1 MAYTYDTGDVV
12 RCTAVFT
19 DAAGSGVNPTTV
31 TFTFRDPAGTVVSY
45 VYGVDPEVVRPE
57 TGTFYIDVPV
67 EDQDGVWH
75 IRCVGTGDN
84 AAAGESHF
92 IVRPSRFPEEE

>member
-19 DAAGSGVNPTTV
+19 DATGSGVNPTTV
-31 TFTFRDPAGTVVSY
+31 TFTFRDPVGTVVSY
-45 VYGVDPEVVRPE
+45 IHGVDAVVVRPE
-57 TGTFYIDVPV
+57 AGTYYVDVPV

-75 IRCVGTGDN
+75 IRCEGTGDN
-84 AAAGESHF
+84 AAAAESYF
-92 IVRPSRFPEEE
+92 SVRPSQFA